1 MVSSV
6 QTHARRRG
14 LAVAAAAISAMVLL
28 SVAHHSFS
36 SSLDLPARAV
46 GEAHPITLEQ
56 IAASGVP
63 VQLSLSVPPGQV
75 LQPGQAVSARVGPY
89 TFTGIVAGQQPSL
102 AYSQPPL
109 QPQYA
114 YQPPQYAYAQQ
125 PYGYVQPQMM
135 QQPQFAPQYAP
146 VQQPY
151 AQPVSTGMP
160 GFQLVDIQ
168 PPVAQ
173 QQLPSPT
180 KTKTIDIPF
189 FDAKHTET
197 ASHASLVEEAKN
209 VDSELKRIEA
219 HVQRMNIKRAEDATK
234 RVQAQRQAL
243 LQQARILKAQER
255 RQEQSRL
262 IEQRAE
268 QLVAQRM
275 KSQKLT
281 VLPAEST
288 SLSMYSVGANGM
300 QPVGQG
306 TQISGTQSGQ
316 PFTGTVQSIRVAPYS
331 SYPPGGTTT
340 QFRIPSFTPQDEL
353 KARIAALNKRLKSV
367 AVDNAL
373 FQQQNALE
381 KRIADAEQK
390 ILSKT
395 GSPLSYDQVVLR
407 MNLLEKRL
415 ARLEKLG
422 GSSASQIR
430 VLPRSRDATPDEV
443 SVQNQPLQAAS
454 IHGTTGDYYFSG
466 TLAPAAPASL
476 DDDQGS
482 ESDYAQPSQEEWHT
496 TPRMVGGQH
505 FAAVV
510 ALRLMLSCSS
520 ARCLNISD

>member
-6 QTHARRRG
+6 HSHARRRG
-14 LAVAAAAISAMVLL
+14 LVVTAAAISAMVLL

-36 SSLDLPARAV
+36 SSFDLSSRAHGDALPV
-46 GEAHPITLEQ
+46 TLEQ
-56 IAASGVP
+56 VASGVP

-75 LQPGQAVSARVGPY
+75 LQPGQQVSARVGPY

-102 AYSQPPL
+102 AYSQPLLQPQYAYQPQPLL

-114 YQPPQYAYAQQ
+114 YQPPQYAYAQ
-125 PYGYVQPQMM
+125 P
-135 QQPQFAPQYAP
+135 A
-146 VQQPY
+146 Y
-151 AQPVSTGMP
+151 AQPVNTGMP

-173 QQLPSPT
+173 QQLPGPS

-189 FDAKHTET
+189 FDAKKHKQT
-197 ASHASLVEEAKN
+197 ASHAALVAEAKS

-219 HVQRMNIKRAEDATK
+219 HVQLMNIKRAEDATK
-234 RVQAQRQAL
+234 QVQAEREAL
-243 LQQARILKAQER
+243 LKQARILKAQER
-255 RQEQSRL
+255 RQKEARF

-281 VLPAEST
+281 VLPSQST
-288 SLSMYSVGANGM
+288 SLSMYSVGGNGM

-306 TQISGTQSGQ
+306 TQISGVQSGR

-367 AVDNAL
+367 AIDNAL

-422 GSSASQIR
+422 GSSAAQIR
-430 VLPRSRDATPDEV
+430 VLPGSHDVTPDEAA
-443 SVQNQPLQAAS
+443 VQNQPSQATS
-454 IHGTTGDYYFSG
+454 IRGTTGDYYFSG
-466 TLAPAAPASL
+466 TLAPAAPPSL
-476 DDDQGS
+476 DDAQGS
-482 ESDYAQPSQEEWHT
+482 DSGYAQPSQEEWHT
-496 TPRMVGGQH
+496 TPRMVSV
-505 FAAVV
+505 FALLCSVV
-510 ALRLMLSCSS
+510 APPSCFPASL
-520 ARCLNISD
+520 ARCLDNSG

>member
-1 MVSSV
+1 
-6 QTHARRRG
+6 
-14 LAVAAAAISAMVLL
+14 MVLL

-255 RQEQSRL
+255 RQEKARLSEQRAERRQEQSRL

-422 GSSASQIR
+422 GSSAAQIR

-443 SVQNQPLQAAS
+443 SVQNQPLKAAS